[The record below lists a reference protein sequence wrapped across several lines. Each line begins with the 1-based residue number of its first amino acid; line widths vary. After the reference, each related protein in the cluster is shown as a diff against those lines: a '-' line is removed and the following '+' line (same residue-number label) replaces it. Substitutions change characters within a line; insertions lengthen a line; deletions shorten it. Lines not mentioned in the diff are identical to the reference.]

1 MNRLRNLVNLKVL
14 VGGGFVTIC
23 LFVTLLVLLNSA
35 RQDQPGAV
43 SGTVVF
49 YIIAAP
55 TATPLA
61 PLASVTP
68 IISPTQ
74 PMQDATPNGTF
85 TIGAYV
91 EIAGTGGDGLR
102 LRADPG
108 LSGMVRFL
116 AIDGEVFQVMDG
128 PLQVDGF
135 TWWLLQALY
144 NPSVQGWAV
153 DNFLIVVQNP

>member
-23 LFVTLLVLLNSA
+23 LFVTLLILLNSA
-35 RQDQPGAV
+35 RQEQPGAA

-49 YIIAAP
+49 YVIAAP
-55 TATPLA
+55 TATPPA
-61 PLASVTP
+61 PLASITSSMP
-68 IISPTQ
+68 PTQ

-91 EIAGTGGDGLR
+91 QITGTGGDGLR

-116 AIDGEVFQVMDG
+116 AIDGEVFQVVDG
-128 PLQVDGF
+128 PRQVDGF
-135 TWWLLQALY
+135 TWWFLEALY
-144 NPSVQGWAV
+144 DPSVQGWAV
-153 DNFLIVVQNP
+153 DNFLVVVQNP